1 MRLSEYFNNRNLI
14 KKKMERRAAKLALM
28 PVYPPI
34 RPTPA
39 PSNKNTKKNI
49 KKNIPFISKDIAL
62 FMLKENKMAAFLLY
76 LTIKNE
82 FSGKFN
88 SIKKLAEFLDK
99 RESYVKNKIAQLIK
113 VGLLEKQSKGWY
125 FIFGVKR
132 WNVTMGI
139 MNPVMVELPA
149 NALYNVKTLRNYC
162 RSIQITM
169 AGRKAKKTQG
179 VKGFAPV
186 QSPSLSNSYIAMY
199 SGITKRT
206 VMRHKKQAK
215 ENGFALFRPQYLIL
229 ESGPP
234 GKIPLWK
241 EMRNAPN
248 QVIARINGQ
257 FCLAEQLP
265 SILISSLSYH
275 KKRIKYTIE
284 DINSIK
290 NNFTYIRYN
299 TSSKK
304 NKTNAILQE
313 KQTFSWVTNSV

>member
-14 KKKMERRAAKLALM
+14 KRKMERRAAKLALM

-34 RPTPA
+34 RSNPA

-149 NALYNVKTLRNYC
+149 NALYN
-162 RSIQITM
+162 
-169 AGRKAKKTQG
+169 
-179 VKGFAPV
+179 
-186 QSPSLSNSYIAMY
+186 
-199 SGITKRT
+199 
-206 VMRHKKQAK
+206 
-215 ENGFALFRPQYLIL
+215 
-229 ESGPP
+229 
-234 GKIPLWK
+234 
-241 EMRNAPN
+241 
-248 QVIARINGQ
+248 
-257 FCLAEQLP
+257 
-265 SILISSLSYH
+265 
-275 KKRIKYTIE
+275 
-284 DINSIK
+284 
-290 NNFTYIRYN
+290 
-299 TSSKK
+299 
-304 NKTNAILQE
+304 
-313 KQTFSWVTNSV
+313 